1 MREEINLKSTHLSD
15 TRLGLVLP
23 SEALITRLSYR
34 LQERRFGPCPREP
47 TKQGKPLSR
56 HLRRSKGK
64 KMLCLTGNTEGAFH
78 WSQASWRAVVQTM
91 SLCWT
96 VSPNPLFSHHFTTI
110 YHGSQSR
117 TIGNHL
123 LHVLSLSKR
132 VNTGS
137 MAASRFTVI
146 INKMIGKRHDIGQY
160 TPQRGHYRQSE
171 IRINFLCSWWSLD
184 GHIDVKNTH
193 KLSWWTDNCIELIK
207 CFWNGKFCLDQ
218 IHFLHFP

>member
-1 MREEINLKSTHLSD
+1 
-15 TRLGLVLP
+15 
-23 SEALITRLSYR
+23 
-34 LQERRFGPCPREP
+34 
-47 TKQGKPLSR
+47 
-56 HLRRSKGK
+56 
-64 KMLCLTGNTEGAFH
+64 MLCLTGNTEGAFH

-123 LHVLSLSKR
+123 LYVLSLSKR

-146 INKMIGKRHDIGQY
+146 INKNDRKETWHWAVYSPER
-160 TPQRGHYRQSE
+160 
-171 IRINFLCSWWSLD
+171 SLPT
-184 GHIDVKNTH
+184 VRNSN
-193 KLSWWTDNCIELIK
+193 KLSMFMVVTRWSHWCQKHSQIILVDWQLMSNNCIEMENSVYIK
-207 CFWNGKFCLDQ
+207 
-218 IHFLHFP
+218 

>member
-1 MREEINLKSTHLSD
+1 
-15 TRLGLVLP
+15 
-23 SEALITRLSYR
+23 
-34 LQERRFGPCPREP
+34 
-47 TKQGKPLSR
+47 
-56 HLRRSKGK
+56 
-64 KMLCLTGNTEGAFH
+64 MLCLTGNTEGAFH

-123 LHVLSLSKR
+123 LYVLSLSKR

-137 MAASRFTVI
+137 MAASRFTVSLT
-146 INKMIGKRHDIGQY
+146 KMIGKRHDIGQY

-171 IRINFLCSWWSLD
+171 NS
-184 GHIDVKNTH
+184 N
-193 KLSWWTDNCIELIK
+193 KLSMFMMVTRWSHWCQKHSQIILVDWQLMSNNCIELIK
-207 CFWNGKFCLDQ
+207 CFWNGKFV
-218 IHFLHFP
+218 